1 MDSRTFVGDVYKATA
16 SFPVDERF
24 GLSQQ
29 LRRAAISVTSNVAEG
44 AGRGSPREFA
54 RFLRIA
60 VGSACEVEAQLDVSH
75 DLGFLNLEQHG
86 ELLADL
92 GSIRRRLIALE
103 RRVGG
108 SSES

>member
-1 MDSRTFVGDVYKATA
+1 MHNYRKLHVWVDSRAFVGDVYQATA

-29 LRRAAISVTSNVAEG
+29 LRRAAVSVTSNVAEG

-60 VGSACEVEAQLDVSH
+60 VGSACEVEASWMSVMILVFSTWSSTGSCLRI
-75 DLGFLNLEQHG
+75 LGLF
-86 ELLADL
+86 DDD
-92 GSIRRRLIALE
+92 
-103 RRVGG
+103 
-108 SSES
+108 